1 MTQATLHSHSIL
13 EKTIYDLQ
21 SKGLILDPC
30 VVDDLITCIKTHK
43 KVEFK

>member
-1 MTQATLHSHSIL
+1 MTHATLHSHSIL

-21 SKGLILDPC
+21 SKGLISDPC

>member
-1 MTQATLHSHSIL
+1 MTQATLHSHSVL
-13 EKTIYDLQ
+13 EKIIYDLQ
-21 SKGLILDPC
+21 SKGSIIDPF